1 MEKWDRVSKIVKKEL
16 EAGKI
21 TPLFDDQTG
30 PTRDL
35 ELYDAFGNR
44 KEEFKYIPIVY
55 LISHL
60 TYSNPVCQ
68 H

>member
-44 KEEFKYIPIVY
+44 KEEFKYIPKKQQ
-55 LISHL
+55 
-60 TYSNPVCQ
+60 PVAA

>member
-1 MEKWDRVSKIVKKEL
+1 MFDAEADTLEKWDRVSSIVKREL
-16 EAGKI
+16 EEGRI

-44 KEEFKYIPIVY
+44 KEESKHIPKKQQ
-55 LISHL
+55 
-60 TYSNPVCQ
+60 PVAA